1 MLIFLIPIVS
11 CILLWFGF
19 SGLNNNRVYVKG
31 GRYTAPA
38 EIVLSGYYFGTKK
51 GKVYLE
57 DSAGKK
63 KTCKVTEW
71 SMYDKVY
78 GDSSIRFIVPKVS
91 KSLPAGSYVLKVEN
105 KVGAV
110 IASTNFTLQ

>member
-1 MLIFLIPIVS
+1 MMAPEITSVEPN
-11 CILLWFGF
+11 
-19 SGLNNNRVYVKG
+19 SGS
-31 GRYTAPA
+31 APA

-57 DSAGKK
+57 DPAGKK

-71 SMYDKVY
+71 SMYDQVY